1 MTYYYSRTITANFAD
16 ALTAVTEA
24 LKKEGFGILTQ
35 INIAEKLK
43 EKLGIDFNNYLI
55 LGACNPP
62 LAYKALQMENKIGVM
77 LPCNVVVQETAP
89 GKIEIT
95 AIDPTASMATVGNP
109 ALLPIAEEVG
119 KKLKNAVDSVCF

>member
-1 MTYYYSRTITANFAD
+1 MTYYYNRTITANFAD

-24 LKKEGFGILTQ
+24 LKKEGFGILSQ

-62 LAYKALQMENKIGVM
+62 LAYKALQLENKIGVM

-89 GKIEIT
+89 GKVEIT
-95 AIDPTASMATVGNP
+95 AIDPTASMATVGNQ

-119 KKLKNAVDSVCF
+119 KKLKNAVDSVCL